1 MCTIFTIH
9 PLPHVHPRSPSKIL
23 YTGSAD
29 RGRRRITG
37 VYGIDDKTCGFLHHR
52 DTLESSESTAKI
64 WLNSAWYRISEIHPL
79 ERSSCEGMHRHMP
92 TRSRPLKALIA
103 LELLGATPRGY
114 DVAGG
119 DGALAHTSAT
129 SSRVHHGK
137 ASSNRS
143 KGLGTHIAGWQ

>member
-29 RGRRRITG
+29 RGRLRITG
-37 VYGIDDKTCGFLHHR
+37 VYGINNKTCGFLHHR
-52 DTLESSESTAKI
+52 GTLESSESTAKI

-103 LELLGATPRGY
+103 LVSSLAPLPVVTMSPAATVPWRIL
-114 DVAGG
+114 VPHRHVSTTVRRAP
-119 DGALAHTSAT
+119 TEV
-129 SSRVHHGK
+129 RVW
-137 ASSNRS
+137 AP
-143 KGLGTHIAGWQ
+143 T